1 MDIIIRTAKERDV
14 PDIVR
19 LTRELAEYEKLS
31 ELCVITEEMFGRL
44 LFEERSLNSLIAEK
58 DGITV
63 GIASYYFYKIST
75 FSGRRVLYL
84 EDLYIVPEARKLGI
98 GRKIFCELKKIAK
111 EKGCGKIEWKC
122 LNWNKPSLDFYD
134 RLGSRRDGEWVTFC
148 ISDNEFE

>member
-1 MDIIIRTAKERDV
+1 MDIIIRTAEERDV

-31 ELCVITEEMFGRL
+31 ELCVIDEKMFRAL
-44 LFEERSLNSLIAEK
+44 IFEERSLNVLVAQK

-98 GRKIFCELKKIAK
+98 GRKIFVELKKIAK
-111 EKGCGKIEWKC
+111 EKNCGKIEWKC
-122 LNWNKPSLDFYD
+122 LDWNEPSLNFYD
-134 RLGSRRDGEWVTFC
+134 RIGSHRDNDWVTFY
-148 ISDNEFE
+148 ISDNEF